1 MKKVLSALLV
11 LASATLHAAG
21 PEVEDHPLRAASGA
35 AAAGEMVSLS
45 LADGRSF
52 QNYVIGLDEDRPA
65 VLLIHEWWG
74 LNDHIK
80 EMADALA
87 SLGYGAVAIDL
98 YDGKVATDPET
109 AGAYSKAAGEQPAEA
124 LGKLQAAL
132 EWLNERG
139 NGQVATLGWCFGG
152 GWSLQASIANPRLVD
167 ATVIYYGM
175 VSDDAQRLQQLG
187 APVLGI
193 FANKDQWITPESV
206 DAFEAALTKAGVPHQ
221 IHRYDADH
229 AFANPSGPY
238 YADAPARD
246 AWAKTM
252 DFLGEN
258 LNVD

>member
-1 MKKVLSALLV
+1 M
-11 LASATLHAAG
+11 
-21 PEVEDHPLRAASGA
+21 
-35 AAAGEMVSLS
+35 
-45 LADGRSF
+45 
-52 QNYVIGLDEDRPA
+52 
-65 VLLIHEWWG
+65 
-74 LNDHIK
+74 
-80 EMADALA
+80 
-87 SLGYGAVAIDL
+87 
-98 YDGKVATDPET
+98 
-109 AGAYSKAAGEQPAEA
+109 
-124 LGKLQAAL
+124 
-132 EWLNERG
+132 
-139 NGQVATLGWCFGG
+139 
-152 GWSLQASIANPRLVD
+152 QASIANPRLVD